1 MNRNSTVNVISWA
14 GIILIILD
22 WIDIVPSAVGW
33 IGFVTVIACF
43 VYQVVQNRRLRR

>member
-1 MNRNSTVNVISWA
+1 MNRNWNVNVISWV
-14 GIILIILD
+14 GVVLIILD

-33 IGFVTVIACF
+33 IGFVIVIACF